1 MEKSNRTP
9 NRLIHAAS
17 PYLLQHAYNPV
28 DWFSWGDEALNK
40 ARTEDKLLIVSIG
53 YSACHWCHVMER
65 ESFENEEVALLM
77 NRNFVSIKV
86 DREERPDLDH
96 LYMNAAMIVSQRGGW
111 PLNAIAL
118 PDGRPVFA
126 GTYFRKEQWMHILNH
141 FARLYQE
148 NKDDLIEIAGRINKG
163 IYLYDEAVL
172 GDENGISFSSA
183 DYAAAVKKT
192 LQQIDFLEGGIDK
205 SPKFPMP
212 VIFKFLLQ
220 AAFLNNDAK
229 AKKAVTVTV
238 DRMYQGGIFDQVGG
252 GFARYS
258 TDEHWRVPHFEK
270 MLYDNAQLIS
280 LYAEA
285 WSYTGNPVY
294 KNCIEQTVAFI
305 ERELKCKTGGYYSAL
320 DADSDGEEGKFYVW
334 SQQEIE
340 TLLKDDAAWFCAY
353 FGVEPF
359 GNWEGKNIL
368 YIRPEN
374 DKGFAD
380 EWGLTAEEFARK
392 KEHCLG
398 ILLKER
404 DNRVRPSLDNKI
416 LTGWNALL
424 LRGLCDAARFT
435 ADKKYGLLAIQLA
448 EYLDTHAIQENK
460 IRRRLHETTF
470 YPGYLDDYASLADAF
485 LATYWLTGNE
495 HWLLRSKEISTWCMN
510 DFFDPESGFFF
521 YTPGYAEKLP
531 NRLKELSDNVIPASN
546 SMMANLLYDLGNYW
560 ANIHWIDISKQML
573 QRILNGAANQW
584 PYHANWAFLL
594 GKITQGYFEVVISG
608 REGTRTFASFC
619 NRYQPNALPGLVST
633 SHTEIP
639 SFKNRF
645 SEERESVFYICQGEQ
660 CSLPLFSE
668 EDTILHIINLQQQQH
683 KHHE

>member
-1 MEKSNRTP
+1 MEKNNRTP

-28 DWFSWGDEALNK
+28 DWFLWGDEALNK

-53 YSACHWCHVMER
+53 YAACHWCHVMER
-65 ESFENEEVALLM
+65 ESFENEDVALLM
-77 NRNFVSIKV
+77 NRNFVSVKV
-86 DREERPDLDH
+86 DREERPDLDN

-126 GTYFRKEQWMHILNH
+126 GTYFRKEQWMHILKH
-141 FARLYQE
+141 FVKLYRE
-148 NKDDLIEIAGRINKG
+148 NKDDLIEIAGRISKG
-163 IYLYDEAVL
+163 IYQYDEAL
-172 GDENGISFSSA
+172 ISNDPQISFRSA
-183 DYAAAVKKT
+183 DYDTAVKKT

-212 VIFKFLLQ
+212 VIFKFLIQ
-220 AAFLNNDAK
+220 AAFLNNDVE
-229 AKKAVTVTV
+229 AKKAVTVTLN
-238 DRMYQGGIFDQVGG
+238 RMYRGGIFDQVGG

-258 TDEHWRVPHFEK
+258 TDEHWLVPHFEK

-294 KNCIEQTVAFI
+294 KNCIEQTVDFI
-305 ERELKCKTGGYYSAL
+305 ERELKCKTGGYYSSL
-320 DADSDGEEGKFYVW
+320 DADSEGEEGKFYVW
-334 SQQEIE
+334 TQQEIQ
-340 TLLKDDAAWFCAY
+340 TLLKDDAPWFCAY

-368 YIRPEN
+368 HIRPEN
-374 DKGFAD
+374 DKGFAE

-392 KEHCLG
+392 KEHCLAV
-398 ILLKER
+398 LLKER
-404 DNRVRPSLDNKI
+404 ENRVRPSLDDKI
-416 LTGWNALL
+416 LTSWNALL

-435 ADKKYGLLAIQLA
+435 ADEKYALLAIQLA
-448 EYLDTHAIQENK
+448 EYLDAHAILQNK

-470 YPGYLDDYASLADAF
+470 YPGYLDDYAAMADAF
-485 LATYWLTGNE
+485 LATFWLTGNE
-495 HWLLRSKEISTWCMN
+495 HWLLRSKEISTWCIN
-510 DFFDPESGFFF
+510 DFFDPKSGFFF

-560 ANIHWIDISKQML
+560 GDTHWIDISKQML
-573 QRILNGAANQW
+573 QRIFKGAANQW
-584 PYHANWAFLL
+584 PYHVNWAILL
-594 GKITQGYFEVVISG
+594 GKITKGCFEVVISG
-608 REGTRTFASFC
+608 SEASKTFASFC
-619 NRYQPNALPGLVST
+619 KKYQPNVLPGLVSN

-639 SFKNRF
+639 SFKNRY
-645 SEERESVFYICQGEQ
+645 SGDKESVYYICQGEQ

-668 EDTILHIINLQQQQH
+668 EEALLHIMNLQQQQYNN
-683 KHHE
+683 HE